1 MLIIRP
7 SYVIHHLSIVQLMVF
22 VIILFLL
29 LQKIG
34 KSLFFQVAGII
45 ILVKIIIK

>member
-22 VIILFLL
+22 VIILFL
-29 LQKIG
+29 
-34 KSLFFQVAGII
+34 
-45 ILVKIIIK
+45 